1 MRLMSPASPARVDR
15 ALIASAGLAQGTPN
29 DDRIYDAVRRKLAD
43 DADVKGAGFE
53 VTVKKGAVTL
63 QGRVHDEKAREK
75 PPAST
80 KKVKGVTSVDNK
92 LKLFSDNLVPEVAHS
107 GKHHRQP

>member
-1 MRLMSPASPARVDR
+1 MRLVSLLFIFV
-15 ALIASAGLAQGTPN
+15 LIAPMLVLAQGTPD
-29 DDRIYDAVRRKLAD
+29 DDRIYDAVRRRLAD

-53 VTVKKGAVTL
+53 VIVKKGAVTL

-75 PPAST
+75 AARIA

-92 LKLFSDNLVPEVAHS
+92 LKLLSET
-107 GKHHRQP
+107 

>member
-1 MRLMSPASPARVDR
+1 MLV
-15 ALIASAGLAQGTPN
+15 LAQGTPD
-29 DDRIYDAVRRKLAD
+29 DDRIYDAVRRRLAD

-53 VTVKKGAVTL
+53 VIVKKGAVTL

-75 PPAST
+75 AARIA

-92 LKLFSDNLVPEVAHS
+92 LKLLSET
-107 GKHHRQP
+107 

>member
-1 MRLMSPASPARVDR
+1 MRIVSLLLIFV
-15 ALIASAGLAQGTPN
+15 LIAPMLVLAQGTPD

-53 VTVKKGAVTL
+53 VIVKKGAVTL

-75 PPAST
+75 AARIA
-80 KKVKGVTSVDNK
+80 KKVKGVTSVENK
-92 LKLFSDNLVPEVAHS
+92 LKLLSET
-107 GKHHRQP
+107 

>member
-1 MRLMSPASPARVDR
+1 MRLISLLLIFV
-15 ALIASAGLAQGTPN
+15 LIAPMLVLAQGTPD

-43 DADVKGAGFE
+43 DPDVKGAGFE

-75 PPAST
+75 AARIA
-80 KKVKGVTSVDNK
+80 KKVKGVTGVDNK
-92 LKLFSDNLVPEVAHS
+92 LKLLSET
-107 GKHHRQP
+107 